1 MKHRKIFIFTFWL
14 LIKIT
19 ILNAKEIQNKIV
31 IIYQDETNMNSS
43 LTKNT
48 YQIIYHVG
56 SKNSFLSSIH
66 VCLF

>member
-1 MKHRKIFIFTFWL
+1 MKHRKIFIFTLWL

-48 YQIIYHVG
+48 Y
-56 SKNSFLSSIH
+56 
-66 VCLF
+66 